1 MKGKNRL
8 VRIFAPLLV
17 IGAIISMAGI
27 AGAFELKVSGN
38 SQSVPLDNGFS
49 QNGPKITNPGTVAPA
64 VTPTATPTTT
74 PVVTPKATPTPTP
87 TKNITYYEGI
97 IGNATSS
104 QAGMLDKISVM
115 LNRSGMANPFNVK
128 ETPALPG
135 NQDLSDKSPGATPE
149 PTVTQPANSPAVN
162 ASVNNTKNQ
171 TPVVNNPVTVAPTLV
186 PVPTGPSPSVSG
198 RDVSGN
204 GTIVWIAM
212 DNGFYGIVTDDG
224 QQFLPGKIDP
234 AFRIDG
240 LRVSFRGMARPDKQ
254 GEHPWGIPLDLIEL
268 ARVGS
273 IIETK
278 IVENGTIRYVDLKNG
293 TYGISADNG
302 LEYLPLNLNSSYK
315 TDGLR
320 VNFSAYP
327 ADRTTTVPWE
337 SPVRLIT
344 IAGTGEPLDATI
356 AQTGNVT
363 WVNLGGGFYGIMGDD
378 GNLYIPSNLDKKFMK
393 NEFQVDFT
401 AEKINDNLGRSRLWG
416 IPVEILDIQ
425 KHG

>member
-8 VRIFAPLLV
+8 VRIIAPILV

-49 QNGPKITNPGTVAPA
+49 QPGLKGTPPGTVVPT
-64 VTPTATPTTT
+64 VTPTATPT
-74 PVVTPKATPTPTP
+74 VTPTMVPTATPTPIP

-97 IGNATSS
+97 IGNSTSS
-104 QAGMLDKISVM
+104 QAGFLDKISDV
-115 LNRSGMANPFNVK
+115 LNRSGMANPFSVK

-135 NQDLSDKSPGATPE
+135 NQDLADKSPGATPE
-149 PTVTQPANSPAVN
+149 PTGTRSANPPAVN
-162 ASVNNTKNQ
+162 ASFNNTKNQ
-171 TPVVNNPVTVAPTLV
+171 TTIVNNSATVAPT
-186 PVPTGPSPSVSG
+186 PVPKGPAPSVSG
-198 RDVSGN
+198 REVSGN
-204 GTIVWIAM
+204 GTIGWIAM

-234 AFRIDG
+234 AFLVDG
-240 LRVSFRGMARPDKQ
+240 LRVSFRGMARPDKK
-254 GEHPWGIPLDLIEL
+254 GEHNWGIPLDLIEL

-273 IIETK
+273 TIETK
-278 IVENGTIRYVDLKNG
+278 ISQNGTIRYVDLKNG
-293 TYGISADNG
+293 TYGIFADNG
-302 LEYLPLNLNSSYK
+302 LKYLPINLNSSYK

-327 ADRTTTVPWE
+327 TDRTTTATWGF
-337 SPVRLIT
+337 PVRLII

-356 AQTGNVT
+356 ALTGNVT

-401 AEKINDNLGRSRLWG
+401 AEKINDKLGRSRMWG
-416 IPVEILDIQ
+416 IPIEILDIQ
-425 KHG
+425 KHV